1 MWVVEAASPSSSGP
15 STPANSSAIL
25 CTPSNHSSLT
35 ASNLISS
42 SPPTIPTSSISAS
55 ALPGASLS
63 GHLTGVISLTDIL
76 NLFARASGLS
86 PADPDVTRRH
96 RRRSSSASM
105 RVSID
110 SARSSSADVSVS
122 RTGSVSGRR

>member
-1 MWVVEAASPSSSGP
+1 MWIVEAASPSSSDP
-15 STPANSSAIL
+15 PTPANASAVL
-25 CTPSNHSSLT
+25 CTSSTYSSLT
-35 ASNLISS
+35 TSNLISS
-42 SPPTIPTSSISAS
+42 SPPTIPAPSISAS

-63 GHLTGVISLTDIL
+63 GHLTGVVSLTDIL

-86 PADPDVTRRH
+86 PADPDVTRRR